1 MNGFDMHYFER
12 YRYVVGMDEAGRGP
26 IAGPVFSAA
35 VFVSN
40 LDEMRFVCE
49 VGADSKSLN
58 EKERERRYRLI
69 TENLI
74 FVSSYVSAEDIDL
87 YNIFKATQMS
97 MLSNYEKLFS
107 IGREGYVIV
116 DGKNFKFPFRNECI
130 IKGDQKSSIIG
141 AASIIA
147 KYERDA
153 YMIKLSGKYPQY
165 SFERHKGYPTK
176 IHEQMIKKHGIFNE
190 FRITFDPVR
199 TLIVSGQIIADRS
212 EFSAQR
218 LLRIGM

>member
-1 MNGFDMHYFER
+1 
-12 YRYVVGMDEAGRGP
+12 
-26 IAGPVFSAA
+26 
-35 VFVSN
+35 
-40 LDEMRFVCE
+40 
-49 VGADSKSLN
+49 
-58 EKERERRYRLI
+58 
-69 TENLI
+69 
-74 FVSSYVSAEDIDL
+74 
-87 YNIFKATQMS
+87 MS

-176 IHEQMIKKHGIFNE
+176 IHEQMVKKHGIFNE